1 MTLIFCRY
9 VRISWKRA
17 DPTLHFSSYCPNSIW
32 PRCTFSVLNISRTAR
47 ICNVERMLQDTRNIE
62 TMLQVT
68 RNIERM
74 LQNTRNIE
82 RMLQDTI
89 NIERMLR
96 DTRNMVGML
105 KDNRNAKGGVI
116 DTKNTEKMLQYT
128 IPKILE
134 KVLPEMRFVTTCTTG
149 GSVKFLRAV

>member
-1 MTLIFCRY
+1 MTLLFWRC

-62 TMLQVT
+62 RVLM
-68 RNIERM
+68 
-74 LQNTRNIE
+74 
-82 RMLQDTI
+82 
-89 NIERMLR
+89 
-96 DTRNMVGML
+96 DTRNMVEML
-105 KDNRNAKGGVI
+105 KDSRNAKGGVI

-134 KVLPEMRFVTTCTTG
+134 KVLPEMRFVTTVV
-149 GSVKFLRAV
+149 SN